1 MGTLIYLFNTNIKLV
16 EAKAAIMTIS
26 SLSIWVFAYTFFYS
40 APTQEIAW
48 FWHRIGMIG
57 GCLFPAFSVYYYF
70 CITKSS
76 NKISKFWIIMLFG
89 IWPLVLTVLNL
100 IFPATSCAYKVV
112 QSTSG
117 LGWTYVN
124 TVSSVLYWSYIFYIV
139 IYFSI
144 GFFIIFKWGKMTEI
158 KNHKKQAKVL
168 LLLFGS
174 VLVIG
179 MFLDFILPLLSRC
192 FPPMAAILLI
202 FVLFGFWLILG
213 KYGFFSLSS
222 KTSSQIIF
230 RTIMDP
236 VLMVDSSGNI
246 IRGNQAA
253 TETFGYSEKEL
264 IYKNIASLFVDKQVL
279 DIYRGELAKSKS
291 LVNKEADMIDADN
304 NIINVILSASIA
316 EDGLQGYLGT
326 VISIHNITERKKM
339 EAMWREGE
347 EKYKKLAADYFKLA
361 NYDVLTGL
369 PNRRY
374 IIKKI
379 SQMQSENMKSKMAFA
394 LVFLDLND
402 FKKINDKY
410 GHDVGDEL
418 LKKITD
424 RLQKIKDESDIVARM
439 GGDEFVILIT
449 KDVSEQ
455 VVNTKI
461 NCIKKECIRPVM
473 LNGRKHKVSVAAG
486 FAIYPNKNKSITELL
501 SEADKNMY
509 KDKER
514 KQSQFSCPLDKF
526 EYKK

>member
-1 MGTLIYLFNTNIKLV
+1 MLIYLFNTNIKLG

-26 SLSIWVFAYTFFYS
+26 SLAIWAFAYTFFYS
-40 APTQEIAW
+40 APTEEVAW

-70 CITKSS
+70 CITKTSD
-76 NKISKFWIIMLFG
+76 KISKCWIFILFG
-89 IWPLVLTVLNL
+89 MWPLVLTILNL
-100 IFPATSCAYKVV
+100 VFPITSCAYKVI
-112 QSTSG
+112 QSSSG
-117 LGWTYVN
+117 LGWTYLN
-124 TVSSVLYWSYIFYIV
+124 TVNSVLYWVYIFYIM

-144 GFFIIFKWGKMTEI
+144 GFFYIYKWGKTTEI

-174 VLVIG
+174 VLFTGI
-179 MFLDFILPLLSRC
+179 FLDFILPLVTSQ
-192 FPPMAAILLI
+192 FPPMAGIMLI
-202 FVLFGFWLILG
+202 FVLFGFWLIFG

-236 VLMVDSSGNI
+236 VLMIDLEGNI
-246 IRGNQAA
+246 IRVNLA
-253 TETFGYSEKEL
+253 TTDTFGYSEKDL
-264 IYKNIASLFVDKQVL
+264 INKKIDSLFVDKHVFETYL
-279 DIYRGELAKSKS
+279 GELVQIKS
-291 LVNKEADMIDADN
+291 LVNKEADMIDAN
-304 NIINVILSASIA
+304 HNVIHVILSASIA
-316 EDGLQGYLGT
+316 EDGLQGHLGT
-326 VISIHNITERKKM
+326 VISIRNITDRKQM

-379 SQMQSENMKSKMAFA
+379 SQMQSEYIKNKDAFA

-402 FKKINDKY
+402 FKKINDEY

-424 RLQKIKDESDIVARM
+424 RLQETKDESDILARM

-449 KDVSEQ
+449 KGVSDRK
-455 VVNTKI
+455 VNNKI
-461 NCIKKECIRPVM
+461 NRIKMECIRPLM
-473 LNGRKHKVSVAAG
+473 LNGKKHKVSIAAG
-486 FAIYPNKNKSITELL
+486 YAMYSNKNKSIIDLL

-514 KQSQFSCPLDKF
+514 KHSQSSCPLDKF
-526 EYKK
+526 ENKI